1 MHVNYLLTHDL
12 GTSGDKATLF
22 SEDGSLIGSKVS
34 SYPVHYFN
42 KNWAEQDP
50 QDWWRAFCE
59 NTTALIRQSG
69 IDPKRIAAV
78 SFSGQMMGCL
88 CVDCGGVPLR
98 PAIIWADSRAQAQAD
113 ELERSISQQEF
124 YHITGHR
131 NTPSYGLQKLMWVRD
146 HEPEVYSQTHQVL
159 NAKDY
164 LVFRLTGVFCTDHS
178 DANGMACFD
187 INTRAWSE
195 RIIRCAGIDPRKLP
209 PAFPSV
215 HVAGGVT
222 PQAAALT
229 GLSPGTPVV
238 IGAGDGVAANVGA
251 GSIAPGRTY
260 CCMGTS
266 AWITTTAQSPIFDP
280 DMRTVTWCHAIPG
293 LYAPNGTMQA
303 AGASYSWLRDTVCT
317 DELRQA
323 GRKGVSPYT
332 LIDAQAAQSPPGA
345 NGLVFLPY
353 LMGERAPRWNPDA
366 SGAFL
371 GITAAAT
378 RGDLIRSVLEGVVM
392 NLSIVLDILRAHVD
406 IDEIVVIGGG
416 AKGPL
421 WRQIMADIY
430 QTRVVV
436 PTLLEEAGAMGAAVI
451 GGVGAGLFQNFTAID
466 RFLSFS
472 SACVPNPDTAAGYAR
487 LRLRFERCYQALEST
502 YPLFR

>member
-1 MHVNYLLTHDL
+1 MNYLLTHDL

-59 NTTALIRQSG
+59 NTAALIRQSG
-69 IDPKRIAAV
+69 VDPKRIAAV

-88 CVDCGGVPLR
+88 CVDRGGVPLR

-146 HEPEVYSQTHQVL
+146 HEPEVYAKTHQVL

-266 AWITTTAQSPIFDP
+266 AWITTTTQSPIFDP

-323 GRKGVSPYT
+323 GQEGISPYA
-332 LIDAQAAQSPPGA
+332 LIDAQAAQSPLGA

-378 RGDLIRSVLEGVVM
+378 RGDLIRSVLEGVAM

-472 SACVPNPDTAAGYAR
+472 SACVPNPDTAAGYAC
-487 LRLRFERCYQALEST
+487 LRLRFERCYPAL
-502 YPLFR
+502 

>member
-1 MHVNYLLTHDL
+1 MNYLLTHDL

-42 KNWAEQDP
+42 KNWAEQDA

-59 NTTALIRQSG
+59 STAALIRQSG
-69 IDPKRIAAV
+69 VDPKRIAAV

-88 CVDCGGVPLR
+88 CVDRGGAPLR
-98 PAIIWADSRAQAQAD
+98 PSIIWADSRAQAQAD
-113 ELERSISQQEF
+113 ELGRSISQQEF
-124 YHITGHR
+124 YRITGHR

-146 HEPEVYSQTHQVL
+146 HEPDVYAKTHQVL

-178 DANGMACFD
+178 DANSMTCFD
-187 INTRAWSE
+187 INTRTWSE
-195 RIIRCAGIDPRKLP
+195 RIIRCAGIDPQKLP
-209 PAFPSV
+209 PAFPSI

-229 GLSPGTPVV
+229 GLASGTPVV

-260 CCMGTS
+260 SCMGTS
-266 AWITTTAQSPIFDP
+266 AWITTTTQSPIFDP
-280 DMRTVTWCHAIPG
+280 DMRTVTWCHAVPG

-303 AGASYSWLRDTVCT
+303 AGASYSWLRDTVCK

-323 GRKGVSPYT
+323 AQDGVSPYA
-332 LIDAQAAQSPPGA
+332 LIDAQAAVSPPGA

-366 SGAFL
+366 SGSFL
-371 GITAAAT
+371 GITAGTT
-378 RGDLIRSVLEGVVM
+378 RGDLIRSVLEGVTM
-392 NLSIVLDILRAHVD
+392 NLAIVLDVLRQHVD
-406 IDEIVVIGGG
+406 IDDIVVIGGG
-416 AKGPL
+416 AKGKL

-430 QTRVVV
+430 QTRIVV

-451 GGVGAGLFQNFTAID
+451 GGVGVGLFQDFTAID
-466 RFLSFS
+466 RFLKFS
-472 SACVPNPDTAAGYAR
+472 STCDPNPDTAAGYTR
-487 LRLRFERCYQALEST
+487 LRVLFDRCYQALEPT